1 MELEWLYGYDVINK
15 ETGKNAI
22 IAETKHCFTN
32 IDLKPVNLKKYAPE
46 FSKKFEELC
55 LDKQ

>member
-1 MELEWLYGYDVINK
+1 MELEWLCGYDVINK

-32 IDLKPVNLKKYAPE
+32 IDLKPVNLKKYAPK
-46 FSKKFEELC
+46 FSEKFEELIV
-55 LDKQ
+55 K